1 MTMERTAQI
10 LLRTTV
16 QQRGCYVLFNTII
29 KSNAVTNVHC
39 CHVSQ
44 LVSRGRLHC
53 RPTVVASR
61 PYLSHIRTPSTKQQ
75 VDFLAETEEVFSQ
88 KEKKLRGQQ
97 RSEVSRKVTEQLRQD
112 VLVNS
117 LLYKDSIIMSR
128 KAWVDHADSFTVIH
142 QLKMA
147 DSEVKMKLLSSLSDG
162 NILAMMS
169 CTMNHRELL
178 KRTPLLELLED
189 ECCRRINTLDLRT
202 MLLLADNFY
211 VLKHSQTKYM
221 RTLLQ
226 SIDLHWNSLEV
237 TPQGIVQLLFYIGT
251 YRNAPIELMERIENF
266 LVDNILDMTGCQ
278 VGLICHA
285 FFSSN
290 MSLRSYPL
298 MNKMA
303 DIVLTDLPRMKSYLV
318 ANVLKVFRHANFS
331 NSAFYEKL
339 GDADILRKESYVST
353 IIHFVTT
360 YSAMRFV
367 HDGLYESAAQKL
379 SQCLRNNQNHA
390 PIRMKDFTKFL
401 WAYATLQ
408 RPVPET
414 ILEAAVECARRDRSL
429 WRKYPETFIECLVS
443 LVMNG
448 VYPEDLINYA
458 LSRHFLRLKQGTHF
472 VGHCALFEK
481 CAGEKFNI

>member
-1 MTMERTAQI
+1 
-10 LLRTTV
+10 
-16 QQRGCYVLFNTII
+16 
-29 KSNAVTNVHC
+29 
-39 CHVSQ
+39 
-44 LVSRGRLHC
+44 
-53 RPTVVASR
+53 
-61 PYLSHIRTPSTKQQ
+61 
-75 VDFLAETEEVFSQ
+75 
-88 KEKKLRGQQ
+88 
-97 RSEVSRKVTEQLRQD
+97 
-112 VLVNS
+112 
-117 LLYKDSIIMSR
+117 
-128 KAWVDHADSFTVIH
+128 
-142 QLKMA
+142 
-147 DSEVKMKLLSSLSDG
+147 
-162 NILAMMS
+162 
-169 CTMNHRELL
+169 
-178 KRTPLLELLED
+178 
-189 ECCRRINTLDLRT
+189 
-202 MLLLADNFY
+202 
-211 VLKHSQTKYM
+211 
-221 RTLLQ
+221 
-226 SIDLHWNSLEV
+226 
-237 TPQGIVQLLFYIGT
+237 
-251 YRNAPIELMERIENF
+251 MERIENF